1 MSLLAAEPVG
11 LQRLAA
17 DCESWSAEVAVTS
30 APAILARSVQATA
43 AAVTVI
49 HAQLCSTGNMLSAQM
64 RRTATALTDAACGY
78 TAQDDDSTTALDGLT
93 IGP

>member
-1 MSLLAAEPVG
+1 MSLLGTDPNGLKSLAEE
-11 LQRLAA
+11 
-17 DCESWSAEVAVTS
+17 CELWSAEVAVTS

-49 HAQLCSTGNMLSAQM
+49 HAQLCSTGNMLSARM
-64 RRTATALTDAACGY
+64 RGTAVALTDAACGY
-78 TAQDDDSTTALDGLT
+78 TAHDGDSAAALDGLA